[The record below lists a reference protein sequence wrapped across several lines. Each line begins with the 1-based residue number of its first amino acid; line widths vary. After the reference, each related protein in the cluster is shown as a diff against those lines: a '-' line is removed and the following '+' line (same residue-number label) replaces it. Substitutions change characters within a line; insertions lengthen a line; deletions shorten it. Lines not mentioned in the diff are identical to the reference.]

1 MVVGRSCPGIFC
13 TFGNGLAEQ
22 PDSRDRLRLLLR
34 TTARGT
40 AAALTAEEVAW
51 VAYLPFED
59 ELPRARS
66 VLERGGPLA
75 HVRFILDTAGL
86 P

>member
-1 MVVGRSCPGIFC
+1 MRD
-13 TFGNGLAEQ
+13 GLAGQ

-40 AAALTAEEVAW
+40 TAALTAEEAERVAH
-51 VAYLPFED
+51 LPVED

-66 VLERGGPLA
+66 VLERDGPLV
-75 HVRFILDTAGL
+75 HGRFTLDTAGL

>member
-1 MVVGRSCPGIFC
+1 MGVGRSCPGIFC
-13 TFGNGLAEQ
+13 FFRDGLAEQ
-22 PDSRDRLRLLLR
+22 PDAHDRLRLLLR

-40 AAALTAEEVAW
+40 TAASTAQEVER

-59 ELPRARS
+59 EPPRARR
-66 VLERGGPLA
+66 VPQRGEPLG
-75 HVRFILDTAGL
+75 HGGFTLDTAGL